1 MLLALLSVVSTCF
14 FVRAVFG
21 PRSLLAWSAYAVS
34 TALML
39 YTHYYG
45 VLTLLSH
52 EFVWATLFAKDLF
65 QKPDAALARRLPSWL
80 GFHLA
85 LAVLYGPWIPVALG
99 KFLGFGSAS
108 GGTSLLTVIRET
120 VIVFF
125 TGHSEAAYNAV
136 PGDSGFVEDQ
146 ARAMLFGT
154 AIAVIALAGLFLRPA
169 WRSSQ
174 DANSWSPRLLIA
186 AYALVPVIG
195 VWVLSLGTRDFTGR
209 YLIGASP
216 AYFLLI
222 GNTALSVVS
231 ASFVAKGM
239 RMVGAALVAVIVV
252 FISLHSL
259 INYYTVERYRRDDWR
274 AAARYLSARQLSEDA
289 VIVNGAYA
297 TLVFN
302 YYYTGTARVLGLPEA
317 HPPDAE
323 QTYRKIAELVDDH
336 PRIWLV
342 LWQDYFSDPQGLV
355 RNYLA
360 SCYRSAQVE
369 HFHGKIRSMSF
380 VRLADWNGCGPVVP
394 P

>member
-1 MLLALLSVVSTCF
+1 
-14 FVRAVFG
+14 
-21 PRSLLAWSAYAVS
+21 
-34 TALML
+34 
-39 YTHYYG
+39 
-45 VLTLLSH
+45 
-52 EFVWATLFAKDLF
+52 
-65 QKPDAALARRLPSWL
+65 
-80 GFHLA
+80 
-85 LAVLYGPWIPVALG
+85 
-99 KFLGFGSAS
+99 
-108 GGTSLLTVIRET
+108 
-120 VIVFF
+120 
-125 TGHSEAAYNAV
+125 
-136 PGDSGFVEDQ
+136 
-146 ARAMLFGT
+146 
-154 AIAVIALAGLFLRPA
+154 
-169 WRSSQ
+169 
-174 DANSWSPRLLIA
+174 
-186 AYALVPVIG
+186 